1 MVTLTGKGNTTMT
14 YPLTQHA
21 AVRTQQRG
29 VPDHLID
36 ALMSY
41 ADFEA
46 PVGGGCTV
54 LRMTRDRL
62 DDPDLADRLG
72 TERERLRGLSIVWS
86 ERTGEIVTVL
96 RPRRGPAGRRYRRG
110 GD

>member
-1 MVTLTGKGNTTMT
+1 MAFALSN
-14 YPLTQHA
+14 HA
-21 AVRTQQRG
+21 TVRTQQRG
-29 VPDHLID
+29 VPHHLLD

-54 LRMTRDRL
+54 LRMSRDRI
-62 DDPDLADRLG
+62 DDPDLADSLG
-72 TERERLRGLSIVWS
+72 AERERLRGLSIVWS

-96 RPRRGPAGRRYRRG
+96 RPRRGAVGRRYRRG
-110 GD
+110 GR

>member
-1 MVTLTGKGNTTMT
+1 MT
-14 YPLTQHA
+14 FALSSHA
-21 AVRTQQRG
+21 AMRTQQRG
-29 VPDHLID
+29 VPHRLID

-72 TERERLRGLSIVWS
+72 AERDMYPGEPGVVQSKRSSDDEGSMIVFF
-86 ERTGEIVTVL
+86 
-96 RPRRGPAGRRYRRG
+96 
-110 GD
+110 

>member
-1 MVTLTGKGNTTMT
+1 MVLQGQGDLTMT
-14 YPLTQHA
+14 FALSNHA
-21 AVRTQQRG
+21 ATRVQQRG
-29 VPDHLID
+29 LPHHLID

-46 PVGGGCTV
+46 PIGSGCTV

-62 DDPDLADRLG
+62 SDPDVAACLGAD
-72 TERERLRGLSIVWS
+72 RERLRGLSIVWS

-96 RPRRGPAGRRYRRG
+96 RPRRGPAGLRYRRG
-110 GD
+110 G

>member
-1 MVTLTGKGNTTMT
+1 MSFALSN
-14 YPLTQHA
+14 HA
-21 AVRTQQRG
+21 AIRTQQRG
-29 VPDHLID
+29 VPHQLID

-62 DDPDLADRLG
+62 DDPDLADCLG
-72 TERERLRGLSIVWS
+72 AARDRLRGLSIVWS

-96 RPRRGPAGRRYRRG
+96 HPRRGPTGRRYRRG
-110 GD
+110 SR

>member
-1 MVTLTGKGNTTMT
+1 MAFALSN
-14 YPLTQHA
+14 HA
-21 AVRTQQRG
+21 VLRSQQRG
-29 VPDHLID
+29 VPHHLID

-62 DDPDLADRLG
+62 NDPDVAASLG
-72 TERERLRGLSIVWS
+72 TKRERLRGLSIVWS

-96 RPRRGPAGRRYRRG
+96 RPRWGSAGRRYRRG
-110 GD
+110 GH

>member
-1 MVTLTGKGNTTMT
+1 MGYALST
-14 YPLTQHA
+14 HA
-21 AVRTQQRG
+21 AIRTQQRG
-29 VPDHLID
+29 VPHHLID

-54 LRMTRDRL
+54 LRMSRDRL

-72 TERERLRGLSIVWS
+72 AERERLRGLSIIWS
-86 ERTGEIVTVL
+86 ERTGEIVTVV
-96 RPRRGPAGRRYRRG
+96 RPRPGRPGRRYRRG
-110 GD
+110 GR

>member
-1 MVTLTGKGNTTMT
+1 MT
-14 YPLTQHA
+14 YGLTQHA

-29 VPDHLID
+29 VPHHLID

-62 DDPDLADRLG
+62 EDPDLADHLG
-72 TERERLRGLSIVWS
+72 AERERLRGLSIVWS
-86 ERTGEIVTVL
+86 DRTGEIVTIL
-96 RPRRGPAGRRYRRG
+96 RMRRGGKGRRYRRG
-110 GD
+110 AQ

>member
-1 MVTLTGKGNTTMT
+1 MGYALSN
-14 YPLTQHA
+14 HA

-29 VPDHLID
+29 VPHHLID

-54 LRMTRDRL
+54 LRMSREQL
-62 DDPDLADRLG
+62 NDPDLADRLG
-72 TERERLRGLSIVWS
+72 ADRERLRGLSIVWS
-86 ERTGEIVTVL
+86 ERTGEIVTVV
-96 RPRRGPAGRRYRRG
+96 RPRSGPAGRRYRRG
-110 GD
+110 GR

>member
-1 MVTLTGKGNTTMT
+1 MT
-14 YPLTQHA
+14 FALSNHA
-21 AVRTQQRG
+21 ATRVQQRG
-29 VPDHLID
+29 LPHHLID
-36 ALMSY
+36 ALMSH

-62 DDPDLADRLG
+62 SDPDVAACLGAD
-72 TERERLRGLSIVWS
+72 RERLRGLSIVWS
-86 ERTGEIVTVL
+86 DRTGEIVTIL

-110 GD
+110 GH